1 MDPTAADDETAQLLP
16 KHTAAIHPAS
26 APAAAAVAAPL
37 HGDSILTHTIA
48 NSHGSDGYTVQQ
60 ALDTL
65 GFGPWQALLLLY
77 SGLFWASDASE
88 GPAAMQRRKGF
99 A

>member
-1 MDPTAADDETAQLLP
+1 MDQTAAEDETAQLLP
-16 KHTAAIHPAS
+16 KHTAEIHPAS

-37 HGDSILTHTIA
+37 HGDSILTH
-48 NSHGSDGYTVQQ
+48 SHGSDGYTVQQ

-88 GPAAMQRRKGF
+88 GPAAVQR
-99 A
+99 